1 MIGIGKGNQNNRA
14 KKKKVWMYASISIG
28 VLLLCIVSLFTYQA
42 IGAFNTLDSLDKPKD
57 TIPIGQYKED
67 ESMKPVKW
75 EGTERVNILLMGGD
89 NRGLKENEKARSDSM
104 LLATFD
110 PVTKK
115 AHLLSILR
123 DTYVRIEGH
132 GEGRINTALALG
144 GPNLAMKTIGDL
156 LGLDIQYYVYTDFEG
171 FKSLIDAIDGIDFYV
186 EKDMTYTDKA
196 DGNRYDIH
204 LKKGQQKLDGDKA
217 LQYVRFRHDAM
228 SDFNRTERQRNLLS
242 AVADKLKSGWNLM
255 RMKQILESVAPYI
268 KTNLDIS
275 DMLKL
280 ATLGVESHMAGSA
293 QIPPMDL
300 LAGKSVRGAS
310 VLGVKNNEKLRDYVQ
325 EVLLKDDKGS
335 VNSGGSS
342 DRK

>member
-1 MIGIGKGNQNNRA
+1 MIGFGKGNQNNRA

-75 EGTERVNILLMGGD
+75 EGTKRVNILLMGGD

-110 PVTKK
+110 PITKK

-204 LKKGQQKLDGDKA
+204 LKKGQQKI
-217 LQYVRFRHDAM
+217 
-228 SDFNRTERQRNLLS
+228 E
-242 AVADKLKSGWNLM
+242 
-255 RMKQILESVAPYI
+255 
-268 KTNLDIS
+268 
-275 DMLKL
+275 
-280 ATLGVESHMAGSA
+280 
-293 QIPPMDL
+293 
-300 LAGKSVRGAS
+300 
-310 VLGVKNNEKLRDYVQ
+310 
-325 EVLLKDDKGS
+325 
-335 VNSGGSS
+335 
-342 DRK
+342 